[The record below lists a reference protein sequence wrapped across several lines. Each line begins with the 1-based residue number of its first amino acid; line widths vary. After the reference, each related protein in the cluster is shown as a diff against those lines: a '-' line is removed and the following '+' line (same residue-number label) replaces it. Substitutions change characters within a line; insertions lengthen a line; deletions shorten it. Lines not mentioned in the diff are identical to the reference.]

1 MIFCFSA
8 TGNGLDISNRL
19 AQSLGDT
26 VLNIADELGG
36 DCSYHIGEGERVGI
50 VSPTYFYGL
59 PTIVEEFISRMRF
72 DSTPYLYLVLSFG
85 TTPGQAME
93 RAEKLLSR
101 YGHVLNGKLT
111 VRMPENYILMFD
123 PPSPQEAKRILS
135 AAYETVSEFSSRIL
149 EGQDIDMS
157 IPPTAFQRIIGII
170 ARPMYVHGRSTGR
183 FYAGTTCTRCGKC
196 ARVCPSHAIEMVDNI
211 PTWTK
216 SRCIRC
222 CACINRC
229 PTGALQFGRS
239 TRKRER
245 YVNPVLENN
254 GKGNGL

>member
-19 AQSLGDT
+19 AQSLNDT
-26 VLNIADELGG
+26 IYNIVDELKG
-36 DCSYHIGEGERVGI
+36 DCSYHIGEGEKVGI

-72 DSTPYLYLVLSFG
+72 DNRPYLYLVLSFG
-85 TTPGQAME
+85 TTPGQAMD
-93 RAEKLLSR
+93 RAQKLLSKHR
-101 YGHVLNGKLT
+101 FVLNGKLT

-123 PPSPQEAKRILS
+123 PPSPQEAKGILS
-135 AAYETVSEFSSRIL
+135 SAYRIVEEFSSHVQ
-149 EGQDIDMS
+149 ESKDVDMS
-157 IPPTAFQRIIGII
+157 ISPTLFQRMTGIL

-183 FYAGTTCTRCGKC
+183 FYVDGTCTGCGRCV
-196 ARVCPSHAIEMVDNI
+196 RNCPSQAIELIDRI

-216 SRCIRC
+216 SKCIRC

-229 PTGALQFGRS
+229 PFDALQFGRS
-239 TRKRER
+239 TGKRDR
-245 YVNPVLENN
+245 YVNPVLKE
-254 GKGNGL
+254 

>member
-1 MIFCFSA
+1 MIFYFSA

-19 AQSLGDT
+19 AHSFDDEIR
-26 VLNIADELGG
+26 NILEEIET
-36 DCSYHIGEGERVGI
+36 DCSYDIEEGERIGI

-101 YGHVLNGKLT
+101 YGYGLNGRLT

-123 PPSPQEAKRILS
+123 PPTPQEAKRILCS
-135 AAYETVSEFSSRIL
+135 AYETVSEFSSRIL
-149 EGQDIDMS
+149 DGQDTDMS
-157 IPPTAFQRIIGII
+157 MPPTAFQRITGII
-170 ARPMYVHGRSTGR
+170 ARPMYVHGRGTGK
-183 FYAGTTCTRCGKC
+183 FYAGITCTRCGKC
-196 ARVCPSHAIEMVDNI
+196 AKICPSHAIEMVDNI

-216 SRCIRC
+216 SKCLRC

-229 PTGALQFGRS
+229 PFKALQFGRS
-239 TRKRER
+239 TGKRGR
-245 YVNPVLENN
+245 YVNPNVKFEE
-254 GKGNGL
+254 

>member
-1 MIFCFSA
+1 MIFYFSA

-19 AQSLGDT
+19 AHSFGDEIR
-26 VLNIADELGG
+26 NIADEVET
-36 DCSYHIGEGERVGI
+36 DCSYDIDEGERIGI

-59 PTIVEEFISRMRF
+59 PLIVEDFIRKMSFSR
-72 DSTPYLYLVLSFG
+72 TPYLYMVLSFG
-85 TTPGQAME
+85 TTPGQAMS
-93 RAEKLLSR
+93 RAEKLFSGCG
-101 YGHVLNGKLT
+101 YNLNGKLT
-111 VRMPENYILMFD
+111 VQMPENYVLMFD
-123 PPSPQEAKRILS
+123 PPSEAEIRSILS
-135 AAYETVSEFSSRIL
+135 SAYERVEAFAFL
-149 EGQDIDMS
+149 VKEGMDVDMS
-157 IPPTAFQRIIGII
+157 ILPSVFQRITGII
-170 ARPMYVHGRSTGR
+170 ARPMYVHGRGTGR